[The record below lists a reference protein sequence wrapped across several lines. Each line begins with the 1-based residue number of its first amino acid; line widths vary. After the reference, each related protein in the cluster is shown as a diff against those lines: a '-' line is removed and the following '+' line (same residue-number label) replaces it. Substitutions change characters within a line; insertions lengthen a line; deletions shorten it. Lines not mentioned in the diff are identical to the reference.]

1 MRVLLAWAWL
11 GLREARAAGDWPS
24 EPPSWPKYPGRQVKV
39 LNGTWDFSFLGDVV
53 LNAKLLVEA
62 APMEPVVVPD
72 AFDMRPDS
80 PRCSTCWAKKGTDED
95 DEELCGHCC
104 SRAYG
109 WQGNQ
114 QCWQMLPEA
123 DREVAFEHCCNQHGL
138 RHRRGVAR
146 YEAQVQE
153 KKKKPKMPQ
162 LTTCLLNFCPIVQL
176 PSSQIGEDAQN
187 ADVWET
193 CGGFSK
199 ESFPV
204 NLAASVLCGPNTAVN
219 TSGALLFGACALRCL
234 VAVDGVVVADHSG
247 LSPFSVPV
255 ASADRELRSITVLVD
270 NRFDHISHPVHQL
283 KYDWYQ
289 GGGLLRAVQFHSL
302 ASQHL
307 AYLAGVEVFP
317 RTLEHVDVDVRT
329 FTADP
334 APQSLEYRWKFD
346 DPQEGCDWGGW
357 SPIIVGSGTHNVSVP
372 NARSWSPE
380 KPDLHRLKVALLS
393 SLAGDTRKLLDCVEV
408 RFGLRHVSTSGRDIL
423 LNGQPLK
430 LFGFNRHDLTASPVL
445 SHEELARDVRILR
458 EVGANFVRGAH
469 YAQDQRFL
477 DLCDENG
484 LLVWEEVLGWQNTPK
499 DFADGIFM
507 MQSLKLADE
516 MAAASVNHPSV
527 IFFGFFNEGR
537 SDDPSPATEA
547 AYRGMASRLRE
558 RSRGTRLIS
567 WGSSTT
573 IGDRYLR
580 FADVCSFHHY
590 PAWYPTTA
598 PGDLEEVKGIP
609 LIWEAY
615 ANFVEENFPSK
626 PLLITE
632 AGAGGLFGHHGPTE
646 EKWTEEFQSLLMQMH
661 YVSVFTNPKIA
672 GLALWQFADIPIDR
686 LVSDD
691 EQRPRGL
698 NNKGVVSLSRLPKLS
713 FQALRLL
720 RNSKPGQYFGL
731 ILPPQDADRLT
742 GLFKV

>member
-1 MRVLLAWAWL
+1 MAQAAWTLLGRGAAQARKGE
-11 GLREARAAGDWPS
+11 GLRTRPWWALGWLVLIQACGAVDWPR
-24 EPPSWPKYPGRQVKV
+24 EPPSWPKYPGRQVSV
-39 LNGTWDFSFLGDVV
+39 LNGTWQFAFLGDVV
-53 LNAKLLVEA
+53 LNAKLLVENVS
-62 APMEPVVVPD
+62 MEPVLVPD
-72 AFDMRPDS
+72 AFDMRAET
-80 PRCSTCWAKKGTDED
+80 PRCSTCWPKEVTESN
-95 DEELCGHCC
+95 EELCRVCC

-114 QCWQMLPEA
+114 QCWQTLPEA
-123 DREVAFEHCCNQHGL
+123 EREVAFESCCSQHWL
-138 RHRRGVAR
+138 RHRRGVAL
-146 YEAQVQE
+146 YKTQVE
-153 KKKKPKMPQ
+153 VV
-162 LTTCLLNFCPIVQL
+162 F
-176 PSSQIGEDAQN
+176 
-187 ADVWET
+187 
-193 CGGFSK
+193 
-199 ESFPV
+199 
-204 NLAASVLCGPNTAVN
+204 N
-219 TSGALLFGACALRCL
+219 TSAVLLFGACALRCL
-234 VAVDGVVVADHSG
+234 VAVDGVVLADHSG

-255 ASADRELRSITVLVD
+255 TSAERQLRSIAVLVD
-270 NRFDHISHPVHQL
+270 NRFDPVTHPVHQI

-302 ASQHL
+302 QGPGAEPT
-307 AYLAGVEVFP
+307 YLAAVDVFP
-317 RTLEHVDVDVRT
+317 RTLEHVDVDVR
-329 FTADP
+329 AVVGSP
-334 APQSLEYRWKFD
+334 AAQGLQYRWRFD
-346 DPQEGCDWGGW
+346 DPHQGCDWASW
-357 SPIIVGSGTHNVSVP
+357 STVILGTASRNVSVP

-380 KPDLHRLKVALLS
+380 NPKLHRLKVALLS
-393 SLAGDTRKLLDCVEV
+393 SGQLLDCVEV
-408 RFGLRHVSTSGRDIL
+408 RFGLRRVSTSGRDIL
-423 LNGQPLK
+423 LNGQSLK
-430 LFGFNRHDLTASPVL
+430 LFGFNRHDLVASPVL
-445 SHEELARDVRILR
+445 SHEELVRDIQLLRDV
-458 EVGANFVRGAH
+458 GTNFVRGAH

-527 IFFGFFNEGR
+527 IFFGFFNEGK

-547 AYRGMASRLRE
+547 AYRGMANRLRE
-558 RSRGTRLIS
+558 KSRGTRLVS

-573 IGDRYLR
+573 IADRYLQY
-580 FADVCSFHHY
+580 ADVCSFHHY

-598 PGDLEEVKGIP
+598 PGDLDEVKEIP

-615 ANFVEENFPSK
+615 ARFVEENFPSK

-661 YVSVFTNPKIA
+661 YLSVFTNPKIA

-686 LVSDD
+686 LVSTDD
-691 EQRPRGL
+691 QRPRGL
-698 NNKGVVSLSRLPKLS
+698 NNKGVVSLSRMPKLA
-713 FQALRLL
+713 FQALHLL
-720 RNSKPGQYFGL
+720 RNRKPGQYFGL